1 MSVIIKKNRFYIF
14 LFIILISCTSYY
26 NKKKLDAI
34 TQLQTTT
41 NEDYKSLNLLAEDD
55 IANTLKIA
63 KLNLL
68 KIEEKKLDSITMEL
82 IYFQYK
88 AYLDCVNKI
97 YEGSQEINALNTILA
112 TNSKQLEHIKADY
125 KYSRSKRDDLNKYL
139 LEESNIVAE
148 TSVKIKSLI
157 NELEKQIIEFN
168 SVNKKMELL
177 IN

>member
-14 LFIILISCTSYY
+14 LFIILISCNSYY

-34 TQLQTTT
+34 TQLQATT
-41 NEDYKSLNLLAEDD
+41 NEDYKSLNLLVEDD

-88 AYLDCVNKI
+88 SYLDCVNKI

-148 TSVKIKSLI
+148 TSFKIKSLI

>member
-14 LFIILISCTSYY
+14 LFIILISCNSYY
-26 NKKKLDAI
+26 NNKKLDAI
-34 TQLQTTT
+34 VQLEKTTT
-41 NEDYKSLNLLAEDD
+41 KDYNNLNSLVEND
-55 IANTLKIA
+55 IENTLKIA

-68 KIEEKKLDSITMEL
+68 KIEEKELDSITMEL

-97 YEGSQEINALNTILA
+97 YEGSQKVNTLNAILA

-125 KYSRSKRDDLNKYL
+125 KHSRSKRDDLNQYL

-157 NELEKQIIEFN
+157 NELEKQIIQFDI
-168 SVNKKMELL
+168 VNKEIELL

>member
-1 MSVIIKKNRFYIF
+1 MPVIIKKNRFYIF
-14 LFIILISCTSYY
+14 LFIILISCNNYY
-26 NKKKLDAI
+26 NNKKLDAI
-34 TQLQTTT
+34 VQLEKITT
-41 NEDYKSLNLLAEDD
+41 EDYNNLNSLVEND
-55 IANTLKIA
+55 IENTLKIA

-68 KIEEKKLDSITMEL
+68 KIEEKELDSITMEL

-97 YEGSQEINALNTILA
+97 YEGSQKVNILNTILA

-125 KYSRSKRDDLNKYL
+125 QHSRSKRNDLNQYL
-139 LEESNIVAE
+139 LEESNIVSE

-157 NELEKQIIEFN
+157 NELEKQIIQFDI
-168 SVNKKMELL
+168 VNKEIELL

>member
-14 LFIILISCTSYY
+14 LFIIFISCNSYY

-34 TQLQTTT
+34 TQLQKTT
-41 NEDYKSLNLLAEDD
+41 NEDYKSLNLLVEDD

-68 KIEEKKLDSITMEL
+68 TIEEKKLDSITMEL

-157 NELEKQIIEFN
+157 NELEKQIMEFN

>member
-1 MSVIIKKNRFYIF
+1 MSVIIKKNKFYIF
-14 LFIILISCTSYY
+14 LFIILISCNSYY
-26 NKKKLDAI
+26 NNKKLDAI
-34 TQLQTTT
+34 NQLQKTTT
-41 NEDYKSLNLLAEDD
+41 EDYKTLNLLVEDD
-55 IANTLKIA
+55 VENTLKIA

-97 YEGSQEINALNTILA
+97 YEGVQEVNTLNTILT
-112 TNSKQLEHIKADY
+112 TNSKQLKNIKADY

-148 TSVKIKSLI
+148 TSVKTQSLI
-157 NELEKQIIEFN
+157 NDLEKQII
-168 SVNKKMELL
+168 
-177 IN
+177 